1 MATQR
6 QKYNK
11 LAGKHVLI
19 IGGTSGT
26 PSPFPSLLLLFTPYP
41 PRQPKLTTRK
51 GIGYGV
57 AEALIESSADI
68 TISSSSPDRVK
79 SSIVSLQKSYPNIKT
94 KISGYACDLSKPSLE
109 QDLEALF
116 EKTGKV
122 DHIVFTAGDRL
133 ATIPLA
139 ESTYESIIKAGQ
151 VRFFAP
157 LLVAKVGRKYL
168 SPSPQS
174 SVILTTGSVADHPMP
189 NWSVVAS
196 YAAGLHG
203 MTRNLALDLK
213 PIRVNLVSPGAIDT
227 ELWKHMSEEQKGEMF
242 TGISAKAPTGKV
254 GMPEDVAEAYLWLMK
269 DSNVT
274 GIVAYSDSGAGLV

>member
-1 MATQR
+1 MAQQ

-11 LAGKHVLI
+11 LANKHVLI
-19 IGGTSGT
+19 IGGTSG
-26 PSPFPSLLLLFTPYP
+26 
-41 PRQPKLTTRK
+41 
-51 GIGYGV
+51 IGYGV
-57 AEALIESSADI
+57 AEALVESSANI

-79 SSIVSLQKSYPNIKT
+79 TAISSLQDSYPLAKTSIK
-94 KISGYACDLSKPSLE
+94 GFPCDLSRPTLE
-109 QDLEALF
+109 QDLEVLF

-133 ATIPLA
+133 ATTSLA
-139 ESTYESIIKAGQ
+139 ESTLESIQRAGQ

-157 LLVAKVGRKYL
+157 LLVAK
-168 SPSPQS
+168 
-174 SVILTTGSVADHPMP
+174 
-189 NWSVVAS
+189 WSIVAS

-213 PIRVNLVSPGAIDT
+213 PIRVNLVSLGIIDT
-227 ELWKHMSEEQKGEMF
+227 EIWAHMSAEQKEKMF
-242 TGISAKAPTGKV
+242 KGISAKVPTGKV

-274 GIVAYSDSGAGLV
+274 GIVTYSDSGARLV